1 MKQSHLRIAR
11 SVEYESKAEAHSHR
25 RLNSV
30 ELGEVYEDLR
40 RLARFFMHHEH
51 SPDMLQTTALV
62 HEAYL
67 KLFKDGDSTEVELRR
82 FFLAAARAMRAVLI
96 DHARRRRALKRNNG
110 GRKVPLDAVVNAY
123 EDRVA
128 DLMALEEALERLS
141 EIDPELT
148 KLVELRFYAGLGE
161 TETAQI
167 LGVSVRSVRRA
178 WRVAK
183 MWLRKEL
190 SHD

>member
-1 MKQSHLRIAR
+1 MKQSHLKIAD
-11 SVEYESKAEAHSHR
+11 SVEYESQTQALNQQ
-25 RLNSV
+25 RLDSAD
-30 ELGEVYEDLR
+30 LGEVYEDLR

-51 SPDMLQTTALV
+51 NPDMLQTTALV

-67 KLFKDGDSTEVELRR
+67 KLFNDGDSTELELRR

-110 GRKVPLDAVVNAY
+110 GHKVPLDSVVNAY

-128 DLMALEEALERLS
+128 DLMALEEALEQLS
-141 EIDPELT
+141 QIDPELT
-148 KLVELRFYAGLGE
+148 RLVELRFYAGLGE

-190 SHD
+190 SHE